1 MVVCGDR
8 PPDHARGA
16 GGPGP
21 GGVQP
26 PGQHAAQQ
34 QTGAGAGEGE
44 ECSVSRVLLLPT
56 LQGGCPGRCTNLVV
70 CSLQGGTLQQAGG
83 CRGLLTGCC
92 RLPSRRPPPR
102 LSRVPRQLGWGQ
114 YGHLQQ
120 QRGRQPRHLP
130 SHSEAAPSVRS
141 VKRPPHPPPPPPPPP
156 PGDLSTNLVPGT
168 GASQCGVA
176 QPVAQRRIL
185 GGAEAGRGQFPW
197 SAVIHISSEVGS

>member
-1 MVVCGDR
+1 MAWWCVVNALLTVPGVRGDLGQVVSSLLASMQPSSR
-8 PPDHARGA
+8 Q
-16 GGPGP
+16 
-21 GGVQP
+21 VQV
-26 PGQHAAQQ
+26 QVR
-34 QTGAGAGEGE
+34 
-44 ECSVSRVLLLPT
+44 CSVPWVLLLTT

-114 YGHLQQ
+114 YGLLQE

-141 VKRPPHPPPPPPPPP
+141 VKRPPHPPPP
-156 PGDLSTNLVPGT
+156 GDLSTNLVPGT
-168 GASQCGVA
+168 GARQCGVA

-197 SAVIHISSEVGS
+197 SAVIHISSEVGSW

>member
-1 MVVCGDR
+1 MTWWCVVTGLLTTPGVRGDLGQVVSSLLASMQPTSR
-8 PPDHARGA
+8 Q
-16 GGPGP
+16 
-21 GGVQP
+21 VQV
-26 PGQHAAQQ
+26 QVQVRR
-34 QTGAGAGEGE
+34 
-44 ECSVSRVLLLPT
+44 CFVSWVLLLPT

-141 VKRPPHPPPPPPPPP
+141 VKRPPHPPPPR

>member
-1 MVVCGDR
+1 MVVYGDG

-16 GGPGP
+16 GGPRP

-44 ECSVSRVLLLPT
+44 KVLCIPGVMLTT

-114 YGHLQQ
+114 Q

-141 VKRPPHPPPPPPPPP
+141 VKRPPHPPPPPPR

-168 GASQCGVA
+168 GARQCGVA

-197 SAVIHISSEVGS
+197 SAVIHISSEVGSWWW